1 MLPGVSAGRL
11 DLIGRSISIGG
22 MLLLLIGAVIAVA
35 TKPPLPAVLAMSALF
50 LAILTVGQVYRT
62 RAVRRSRD
70 EAAAGYSTLL
80 DVPGFDFRDSR
91 TGELIRTKDE
101 SPLEEPSP
109 SIYTMRMPSL
119 PPLGSGKKKQDQENG
134 SHTEPPLAL

>member
-11 DLIGRSISIGG
+11 DLIGRCFSIGG
-22 MLLLLIGAVIAVA
+22 MVLLLIGAVIAVT
-35 TKPPLPAVLAMSALF
+35 TKPPLPAVLVLSALLLGI
-50 LAILTVGQVYRT
+50 LAVGQVYRS
-62 RAVRRSRD
+62 RAGRRARD

-101 SPLEEPSP
+101 SPMQDPSA
-109 SIYTMRMPSL
+109 SIYGLRMPQL
-119 PPLGSGKKKQDQENG
+119 PQPGSSKKKD
-134 SHTEPPLAL
+134 